1 MKGVNMVH
9 KEIKEQRVKGY
20 FIQAAKEILKGEGL
34 VCVSTRNVADRAGYS
49 YATLYNYFR
58 DIKDLVFECA
68 KGFIDEVRDFV
79 KNETAGFSAGR
90 ERIQAKIKA
99 YLNYFIQY
107 PGIFELFFL
116 ERVSSMGNNQKTV
129 ELIYTLLDTLCA
141 DDWNYCIEHG
151 MVRADQIEILAGH
164 IRFTAAGLLLFY
176 INRRHPQAYDEF
188 MSLAQAQIKEI
199 LERYIIAKED
209 NLK

>member
-1 MKGVNMVH
+1 MVR

-49 YATLYNYFR
+49 YATLYNYFK

-68 KGFIDEVRDFV
+68 KEFIDEVRDFV
-79 KNETAGFSAGR
+79 KNETVGLTAGI
-90 ERIQAKIKA
+90 ERIQVKLKA

-129 ELIYTLLDTLCA
+129 ELIYTFLDKLCA

-151 MVRADQIEILAGH
+151 IVRADQLEFVSDH
-164 IRFTAAGLLLFY
+164 IRFISAGLLLFY
-176 INRRHPQAYDEF
+176 INRRHPQEYGEF
-188 MSLAQAQIKEI
+188 ISLAQARIKEI
-199 LERYIIAKED
+199 LDRYTISRED
-209 NLK
+209 NPR

>member
-1 MKGVNMVH
+1 MRN

-49 YATLYNYFR
+49 YATLYNYFK

-68 KGFIDEVRDFV
+68 KEFIDEARDFV
-79 KNETAGFSAGR
+79 KNETQGFTAGI
-90 ERIQAKIKA
+90 ERIQVILKA

-116 ERVSSMGNNQKTV
+116 ERVSNIGNNQQTV
-129 ELIYTLLDTLCA
+129 ELIYTFLDKLCA

-151 MVRADQIEILAGH
+151 ILRADQVDILSGQ

-176 INRRHPQAYDEF
+176 INRRHLQAYGEF

-199 LERYIIAKED
+199 LDRYIISEED
-209 NLK
+209 SPRRIK